1 MMWTI
6 PTLLSKMA
14 EGQGSQTQRGI
25 FVGGR
30 ARALLNAM
38 VYFENERVGRGRAG
52 RGPNLRINNDN
63 NERGVT
69 RQEVGLPCGRA
80 HTLSTLIPGPGGLSS
95 WRGRGRGLSLP
106 TPTTPPSTPP

>member
-1 MMWTI
+1 
-6 PTLLSKMA
+6 MA
-14 EGQGSQTQRGI
+14 EGQGSQASRGI

-38 VYFENERVGRGRAG
+38 AYFENKRVGRGRAG
-52 RGPNLRINNDN
+52 RAINLRINNN
-63 NERGVT
+63 SINEGVT
-69 RQEVGLPCGRA
+69 REEVGLPCGRA
-80 HTLSTLIPGPGGLSS
+80 HALSMLMPRLGSLSS